1 MKFFCEDEVERLL
14 PSADIHQYIE
24 IKEFD
29 KNYGFAS
36 CPECGS
42 DMIVD
47 QNRKNYFCPNCGNSG
62 DLIDYIMKYHHIN
75 YIDAVKTMNPTIKKK
90 MISWKEE
97 KDKQDLLYRIH
108 SCTTDFYVSKINQSV
123 SKKYV
128 KERQLSEQII
138 KDFKL
143 GYSGPFNDDLYQ
155 YLIKKG
161 FTDTDLLYT
170 DIIYQRNTEKLKTS
184 KFKNKYFD
192 KFFDRLMFPIFDKNG
207 KVIAFSGRTLTNN
220 DSKYVNSS
228 ESLIFQKGDN
238 LYGYH
243 LAKKSKENFMILVE
257 GNVDVIMMH
266 QYGFTNTV
274 ASLGTALTPNQAKLL
289 NKYQTIFIAY
299 DNDEAGQKAIYKAI
313 EIFSTLKKEIRV
325 MNLAPYK
332 DPDEFLKNLG
342 AEEMKKRI
350 SEAIDKETFMEQYI
364 ANMDEEKRLE
374 ALEKFILWEKK

>member
-1 MKFFCEDEVERLL
+1 MEELL
-14 PSADIHQYIE
+14 
-24 IKEFD
+24 
-29 KNYGFAS
+29 
-36 CPECGS
+36 
-42 DMIVD
+42 
-47 QNRKNYFCPNCGNSG
+47 
-62 DLIDYIMKYHHIN
+62 
-75 YIDAVKTMNPTIKKK
+75 
-90 MISWKEE
+90 
-97 KDKQDLLYRIH
+97 RI
-108 SCTTDFYVSKINQSV
+108 
-123 SKKYV
+123 
-128 KERQLSEQII
+128 
-138 KDFKL
+138 
-143 GYSGPFNDDLYQ
+143 
-155 YLIKKG
+155 
-161 FTDTDLLYT
+161 
-170 DIIYQRNTEKLKTS
+170 
-184 KFKNKYFD
+184 
-192 KFFDRLMFPIFDKNG
+192 
-207 KVIAFSGRTLTNN
+207 
-220 DSKYVNSS
+220 NSS

-313 EIFSTLKKEIRV
+313 EIFSPLKKEIRV